1 MVAVVVV
8 PVTTE
13 GCFLAKP
20 SINTIT
26 MVIQV
31 LFLVARIVKG
41 VVVVA
46 PETSAPKIWWLHWE
60 QHPTEVQESSV
71 FYREFP
77 RLRLQARLM
86 EPIIG
91 VAVAEEVEMQV
102 NPEMAES
109 AEEEVVVVVVLPPL
123 LVELVE
129 DWP

>member
-1 MVAVVVV
+1 MEGEGAKMVVV

-46 PETSAPKIWWLHWE
+46 PETSIT
-60 QHPTEVQESSV
+60 QHPMQQPLV
-71 FYREFP
+71 
-77 RLRLQARLM
+77 
-86 EPIIG
+86 
-91 VAVAEEVEMQV
+91 VAVAPV
-102 NPEMAES
+102 
-109 AEEEVVVVVVLPPL
+109 
-123 LVELVE
+123 
-129 DWP
+129 